1 MVFVSGSPLESF
13 LASFCLLPL
22 GLRKGSGGEVGFER
36 DFSVAESYL
45 DSRKWYHSL
54 SKLKYGGA
62 GGGWRRWLGYPGGRG
77 VGGGKPI
84 I

>member
-62 GGGWRRWLGYPGGRG
+62 GGGGG
-77 VGGGKPI
+77 VG
-84 I
+84 